1 MTKELQRYLENLL
14 QQITMDPM
22 MDLEKMLSTQTK
34 VEDVEIKRNLSMKSI
49 EEIIEINSMVIEV
62 RLIQP
67 FILVSLNEDS
77 M

>member
-1 MTKELQRYLENLL
+1 
-14 QQITMDPM
+14 MDPM
-22 MDLEKMLSTQTK
+22 RDLEKTLSTQTM

-49 EEIIEINSMVIEV
+49 EEIIEINAEVIEV

-67 FILVSLNEDS
+67 FILVLLNEDS